1 MTIIELVRLLAE
13 PLDLAVLVTD
23 AALDRP
29 GPTILYANPAFARM
43 SGYASAEVLGRSPRL
58 LQGEATN
65 RVLARSLTRTLR
77 TQGRFHGVLENYRK
91 GGENYYCEIDVR
103 SLCGGDGQPFAF
115 IAFEREGVRRRGRP
129 SREGLGRYRPLATLD
144 LLPMSDDGQ
153 PVPFA

>member
-29 GPTILYANPAFARM
+29 GPTILYANPAFVRM

-58 LQGEATN
+58 LQGKATN

-91 GGENYYCEIDVR
+91 GGEVYHCEIDVR
-103 SLCGGDGQPFAF
+103 ALCGGDGQPLAF
-115 IAFEREGVRRRGRP
+115 IAFEREVVRR
-129 SREGLGRYRPLATLD
+129 
-144 LLPMSDDGQ
+144 
-153 PVPFA
+153 